1 MNKRKTGLEVDS
13 TGVLVTYELAEFAI
27 PKDAI
32 EPLFEKHGVDVDE
45 IRYSTKWDAY
55 DRAFTKALEALNKI
69 ESDITVSYK
78 MVAVGYGT
86 DKEKHLIKITADP
99 ESKKVEAE
107 TSIGRYKFDG
117 NDIVVLT
124 DEMGYSEILREQFA
138 WECDNITMMHGGR
151 HIIRRTVEN
160 LVGNTRLSKS
170 RPFFW
175 CPLDAVAIV
184 NGKTMTNAD
193 VLNNIKALFD
203 DINKNYLTSVRS
215 KNTLF
220 RTPILSADSGDLH
233 DTVEQALIDEANI
246 LANKRWNE
254 IKNWGDKRVTQK
266 QLDNW
271 TRELAQI
278 EKWREQVSTTL
289 QRPMD
294 EVNVAS
300 IKARDAYLKLNI
312 KFTEQQANKK

>member
-1 MNKRKTGLEVDS
+1 MTERIGLEVDS
-13 TGVLVTYELAEFAI
+13 SGVLVTYELAEFAV

-32 EPLFEKHGVDVDE
+32 EPLFEKHGVSTDE
-45 IRYSTKWDAY
+45 IRYSSKWDAY
-55 DRAFTKALEALNKI
+55 DRAFTKALESLNRI
-69 ESDITVSYK
+69 ESDETVAYK

-86 DKEKHLIKITADP
+86 DREKHLIKITADP
-99 ESKKVEAE
+99 DTKSVEAE

-117 NDIVVLT
+117 NDILVLS
-124 DEMGYSEILREQFA
+124 DESGYSELLKEQFA
-138 WECDNITMMHGGR
+138 WECENITMTHGGR
-151 HIIRRTVEN
+151 HIIRRTIEN

-184 NGKTMTNAD
+184 NGKPTTNAD

-203 DINKNYLTSVRS
+203 DINSNYLTSTRS
-215 KNTLF
+215 RNTLF
-220 RTPILSADSGDLH
+220 RTPILAADSGDLH
-233 DTVEQALIDEANI
+233 DTVEQALIDEANA
-246 LANKRWNE
+246 LATKRWSE
-254 IKNWGDKRVTQK
+254 IKKWGTKRVTQK

-271 TRELAQI
+271 TQELAQI

-294 EVNVAS
+294 EVNVAA
-300 IKARDAYLKLNI
+300 IKARDAFVKLNQ
-312 KFTEQQANKK
+312 KFAEQQAKK